1 MTKDINHIKKKWGY
15 ERILENNNKY
25 CGKILTVNQGYL
37 SSLHYHKK
45 KDETFIIESGKIQ
58 LEVGKAKK
66 TKKGWIVHTKTYM
79 MEPGD
84 KIRLKPNTVHRYKS
98 LTKKSLILEIST
110 QHKDN
115 DSYRIEKSR
124 RE

>member
-1 MTKDINHIKKKWGY
+1 MYFKVEPLEPQIAQGIKESK
-15 ERILENNNKY
+15 
-25 CGKILTVNQGYL
+25 VQQGRF
-37 SSLHYHKK
+37 KK